1 MDASE
6 IRPRLVEQIWKSI
19 AQSGVSIADIP
30 PEKME
35 ALVDAIASGVLVT
48 LDETLD
54 DIETPA
60 KKSLESV
67 AAEDGE
73 EGEQVLWEGRPFM
86 SLTTYYQITSERV
99 RIVTGILGKD
109 REDIELVRIQDIDRS
124 QGVTERML
132 GIGDIE
138 IRSHDPSSEVAV
150 LRNVRDPDAVNEIL
164 RRAMLEARKNSR
176 YTIQEEM

>member
-1 MDASE
+1 
-6 IRPRLVEQIWKSI
+6 
-19 AQSGVSIADIP
+19 
-30 PEKME
+30 
-35 ALVDAIASGVLVT
+35 
-48 LDETLD
+48 
-54 DIETPA
+54 
-60 KKSLESV
+60 
-67 AAEDGE
+67 
-73 EGEQVLWEGRPFM
+73 
-86 SLTTYYQITSERV
+86 V

-109 REDIELVRIQDIDRS
+109 REDINWRIQDIDRS

-138 IRSHDPSSEVAV
+138 IRSHDPSSELAV